1 MSTDVQKITEEIK
14 SGFEAFKA
22 ANDARLAALEEK
34 RSDPLIDEK
43 LKRIDDA
50 LTEMCR
56 KQAQIEAAASR
67 AAVLGVP
74 SDERS
79 ALERKAFDTFLRN
92 RHLDEGERKA
102 LSTSTASDGGYLVPA
117 EMDTQISRVVAV
129 ATALRARATTI
140 NISSG
145 SYKKLI
151 SLGGAGAGWVGERA
165 SRGETATPTLSE
177 IEITAQEMYANPA
190 VTKQILDD
198 ALVNIEEMLAGELA
212 IAFGELDGDAF
223 INGSGVTRPRGII
236 GGYTPVANA
245 SYAWGAPGYI
255 ATGATGFA
263 SSNPA
268 DDLFDVQHA
277 LKPQYHPNARWIMAD
292 GTLSTVRQFKEST
305 TGNYLWVP
313 GLAGA
318 PNGVLLGSPVDLD
331 NYMPAV
337 ANLAFPIAYGDFAR
351 AYTIVERAGTSVI
364 VDPYSN
370 KPYIHY
376 YATRR
381 VGGAVTNFEAYKLLR
396 TAAN

>member
-14 SGFEAFKA
+14 SGFEEFKA
-22 ANDARLAALEEK
+22 TNEARLAALEGK
-34 RSDPLIDEK
+34 RSDPLLDDK

-50 LTEMCR
+50 LTEMGR
-56 KQAQIEAAASR
+56 KQAHIEAAASR
-67 AAVLGVP
+67 AAVLGGS

-79 ALERKAFDTFLRN
+79 ALERKAFNDFLRN
-92 RHLDEGERKA
+92 RHLDESARKA
-102 LSTSTASDGGYLVPA
+102 LSTSTATDGGYLVPP

-145 SYKKLI
+145 GYKKLI
-151 SLGGAGAGWVGERA
+151 SLGGAAAGWVGERA

-177 IEITAQEMYANPA
+177 IEITAHEMYANPA

-198 ALVNIEEMLAGELA
+198 ASVNIEAMLAGELA
-212 IAFGELDGDAF
+212 ITFGEYEDDAF

-236 GGYTPVANA
+236 GGYAPVANA

-277 LKPQYHPNARWIMAD
+277 LKPQYRPGASWIMAD

-318 PNGVLLGSPVDLD
+318 PNGVLLGSPVDID

-337 ANLAFPIAYGDFAR
+337 ANLAFPIAYGDFAQ
-351 AYTIVERAGTSVI
+351 AYTIVDRAGTSVI

-370 KPYIHY
+370 KPYVHY
-376 YATRR
+376 YTTRR

-396 TAAN
+396 TAVN